1 MHSGQKCC
9 RDARRRC
16 PDRHL
21 AVAFFFSP
29 GLPEIVEKQPID
41 PKKDNDEKVDLRQA
55 FVLPCTIPVTI
66 MRGLNQG
73 PSAIFQNDATH
84 RRLADGS
91 GVFNAGGKRGM
102 DGKAGERSSAS
113 PVNPL
118 LAILLLQLALSVALA
133 AIFWGTSGSVAAYSA
148 LLGGLTCVIP
158 NAFLALRLTVPRRD
172 PGAGALVRAAYIGE
186 LGKLALTVL
195 MFGMV
200 FALVRPLAAGALF
213 AGFIAGQLV
222 IFSGFLMRDS
232 NRDSQQRYKNG
243 E

>member
-1 MHSGQKCC
+1 
-9 RDARRRC
+9 
-16 PDRHL
+16 
-21 AVAFFFSP
+21 
-29 GLPEIVEKQPID
+29 
-41 PKKDNDEKVDLRQA
+41 
-55 FVLPCTIPVTI
+55 

-73 PSAIFQNDATH
+73 PSATFQNDATH

-102 DGKAGERSSAS
+102 DGKAKERSSAS
-113 PVNPL
+113 AVNPL
-118 LAILLLQLALSVALA
+118 IVILLAQLALSLALA
-133 AIFWGTSGSVAAYSA
+133 AIFWGMSGSVAGYSA

-158 NAFLALRLTVPRRD
+158 NAFLALRLVVPRRD

-195 MFGMV
+195 MFGTV
-200 FALVRPLAAGALF
+200 FTLVRPLAAGALF

-222 IFSGFLMRDS
+222 IFSGFLMRDGDQ
-232 NRDSQQRYKNG
+232 DSQQRYKNG